1 MLIFIVK
8 QYRLGLFFVELQFVF
23 LQPEGYVV
31 RALLNFT
38 FGYNKCAVW
47 FYCDIDLYVISV
59 AMISR
64 PCRVIISPMH
74 LVYRQ

>member
-38 FGYNKCAVW
+38 FGCSKCAVW

-59 AMISR
+59 AMI
-64 PCRVIISPMH
+64 
-74 LVYRQ
+74 L

>member
-23 LQPEGYVV
+23 LQPEGYVA

-38 FGYNKCAVW
+38 FGCSKSAVW
-47 FYCDIDLYVISV
+47 FYCDRFVCHQRSNDTVDR
-59 AMISR
+59 AE
-64 PCRVIISPMH
+64 
-74 LVYRQ
+74 